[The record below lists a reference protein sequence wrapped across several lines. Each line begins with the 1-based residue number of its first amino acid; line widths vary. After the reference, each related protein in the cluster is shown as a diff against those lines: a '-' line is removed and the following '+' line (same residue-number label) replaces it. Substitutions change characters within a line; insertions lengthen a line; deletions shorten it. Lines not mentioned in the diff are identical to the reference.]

1 MGLCSQCEPDAGHY
15 LGNSS
20 VVLESP
26 NWLRLS
32 LYPLDLSVGVGGA
45 GEVWLEWHVRDEG
58 TDAGANGYCRW
69 ERYWSNTWTL
79 QCRPGNAFTHRL
91 PSGLR
96 NIHVLDGQFDVT
108 DIPPLGTT
116 VPPTT
121 IRQGQNHGVTSDF
134 PRQTYNAVG
143 SKPLSILTLSVNP
156 AIRLNISTPI
166 LQSIFPPVTEWSCM
180 GGSAEMAIRLITMQP
195 KASYQLTTSAGVI
208 YQLVDGKVEAVPND
222 RTGSKSLLQ
231 GQSIGQASG
240 RGLVLTN
247 RSDKVAH
254 VLQGIVSTTSLMP
267 SSDSLSDYELK
278 VDVEILM
285 IANANTSLSNQ
296 DFILSLTTDTL
307 EVEEQLSILPSKD
320 STLLTVAEGEVQAS
334 LKREPMEIKPSQ
346 KADPADASAG
356 DSITIGVGGQ
366 AFAQPGSSFSL
377 QSSNEPARIVRLTVS
392 PKKATSATP
401 VATSGTISDG

>member
-1 MGLCSQCEPDAGHY
+1 
-15 LGNSS
+15 
-20 VVLESP
+20 
-26 NWLRLS
+26 
-32 LYPLDLSVGVGGA
+32 
-45 GEVWLEWHVRDEG
+45 
-58 TDAGANGYCRW
+58 
-69 ERYWSNTWTL
+69 
-79 QCRPGNAFTHRL
+79 
-91 PSGLR
+91 LR

-377 QSSNEPARIVRLTVS
+377 QSSKEAAKLVRLNITPKAAMSTTPVTIPFTGDVPIAIS
-392 PKKATSATP
+392 PMATP
-401 VATSGTISDG
+401 LTLTDLDTLLATPALGMEFRLNRSLRDAPAASQIQERLLRVSQCSRITLTAFQPGNIRSCTPISAIRRCMRTNPFET